1 MKINITINYF
11 FIIKNMKH
19 KTENAVKLAMIKI
32 QEAIELLEKVKGDN
46 DEVDEVRDELGY
58 KIADLEFILNS

>member
-1 MKINITINYF
+1 
-11 FIIKNMKH
+11 MKH